1 MFFTE
6 ALCNTNTDILVR
18 GYFPAALNISVP
30 QIKMFPLLISVHLGW
45 LFLYHG
51 SVCESVDF
59 ADQLGF

>member
-45 LFLYHG
+45 LFFIMVVFVKVLILQT
-51 SVCESVDF
+51 S
-59 ADQLGF
+59 